1 MSLKINLNKF
11 YPVEENQILTEHQK
25 FHEKVFLGIKT
36 SPCSAASAG
45 VRGDFTDN
53 WKLDNIISLRNNE
66 EMKLRIHSPQI
77 TKIQIVITIG
87 HK

>member
-11 YPVEENQILTEHQK
+11 YSDEEKQILTEHQK
-25 FHEKVFLGIKT
+25 FHEKVFLGIIT

-53 WKLDNIISLRNNE
+53 WKSDNIISIRNNV
-66 EMKLRIHSPQI
+66 EMKLQIYSPQI
-77 TKIQIVITIG
+77 TKI
-87 HK
+87 